1 MLQTVGYGAVYCPV
15 IKFSPSPGDGEN
27 APNFARNL
35 TLSSVGEFHNQTTQ
49 RTKMGKYSFK
59 SEIIALRFGEKYTS
73 LLRIFEEP
81 WRTCWRWP
89 SSRLQLAVKYHEIIS
104 SMLCWMLHH
113 LCTVST
119 WDSHRA
125 GRQYQWRW
133 TWMFWRRCRSESGC
147 KAEGARCYPDQFTE
161 RATES

>member
-1 MLQTVGYGAVYCPV
+1 MVQFIVPWLNFRLVREMGKMPQILPEIWRCPRLA
-15 IKFSPSPGDGEN
+15 S
-27 APNFARNL
+27 
-35 TLSSVGEFHNQTTQ
+35 FHNQTTQ

-59 SEIIALRFGEKYTS
+59 SGIITLRFGEKYTS

-81 WRTCWRWP
+81 WRTCWRWL

-133 TWMFWRRCRSESGC
+133 TWTFWRRCRSESRC